1 MEALMKRFKDLE
13 VSQAQLREQLCLLL
27 REERRESR
35 RSKYLKGGGGGGSKL
50 GFIPGF
56 FANSPSRSILQ
67 HMGHAVYVSRSPTGE
82 IFYWNKSAE
91 NLYGWK
97 EYEALG
103 RRVSDLLVNEECHPH
118 LEKIMQRLN
127 SGLSWSGQFQFRKRT
142 GEIFMAMVTHSPLHE
157 DVGLIGVI
165 TVSSDA
171 AMLYDYKQLEK
182 KPNAK
187 RVQWCSQPQNPSSSL
202 ATSIFAKTTREGCEY
217 CIPEN
222 VNAISAK
229 TKLQE
234 GAKSRIKYRSMAELY
249 RSFISNPSLL
259 QRSLANRILQ
269 KSSNHPGESNG
280 GLEIINSAEIG

>member
-1 MEALMKRFKDLE
+1 MEGSTEALMKRFNDLE
-13 VSQAQLREQLCLLL
+13 VSQAKLREQLSLLL
-27 REERRESR
+27 REERRESG
-35 RSKYLKGGGGGGSKL
+35 RSKNLKGGGGSKL

-91 NLYGWK
+91 ILYGWK

-103 RRVSDLLVNEECHPH
+103 RRVSDLLVSEGCHPH

-142 GEIFMAMVTHSPLHE
+142 GETFMAMVTHSPLHE

-171 AMLYDYKQLEK
+171 AMLCDYKQLEK

-202 ATSIFAKTTREGCEY
+202 ATCIFAKTTREGCEY

-229 TKLQE
+229 TKLQITFRKE
-234 GAKSRIKYRSMAELY
+234 LSRE
-249 RSFISNPSLL
+249 
-259 QRSLANRILQ
+259 
-269 KSSNHPGESNG
+269 
-280 GLEIINSAEIG
+280 